1 MDVIFKITTLANLK
15 DLPVKDGQLIIIR
28 DSDAMYY
35 DIDNSR
41 HEVKST
47 REGYFVTVDTEQIIT
62 AAKSFEGLIT
72 MRTLQ
77 QGNECVASE
86 GSHAEG
92 NSSNAYGDY
101 SHAEGISTT
110 ADGEGAHSS
119 GKDTLAEGD
128 YSATFGNTTIAEG
141 KGSLAAGAG
150 TVASADYSTAIGT
163 GNDPQP
169 DDLFEVG
176 NGSVLDAQGNILPE
190 ASRTKSN
197 ALRVTKDGRAIA
209 ETDVELENGIK
220 LSDREAVSNKVTS
233 IGDNP
238 TDNEYPSAKAV
249 KNYIDAMPEP
259 MIFKGTIGTGG
270 TVTSLPAA
278 AANNEGFTYKVITDG
293 TYGGKVSKVGDT
305 LISNGTV
312 WELIPS
318 GDEPAGT
325 VTNVA
330 AQGNNG
336 IKVTGGPIT
345 SSGTLV
351 ISGVDASQS
360 ANGMMSAA
368 DKKKLDNISEGAN
381 AYSLPTASATTKGG
395 VKIGDN
401 LSMEG
406 EVLNA
411 KDTTYSNATQSV
423 SGLLSAS
430 DKKKLDGIASGANA
444 YRLPVASET
453 ELGGIKVGENLS
465 ISEGKLNA
473 KDTTYSNATQSASG
487 LMSSADKKKLDSIA
501 SGAEVNVIE
510 TVKVNGTALTPSSK
524 AVNVIVPTKVSELTN
539 DSGFTSTKVEKSSTN
554 GNIKINGTETTVYTH
569 PGGTNPHGTT
579 KSDVGLGNV
588 GNFKAVSTVANQGLT
603 EAEKSNARA
612 NIGAGVSSF
621 SGSYNDL
628 TNKPTIPTVG
638 NGTVTIKQAGASK
651 GTFTMNQS
659 GNTTIELTD
668 NNTTYGVATQSTNG
682 LESAADKKKLDGI
695 ATGAEVN
702 QNAFSNVVVG
712 STTIAADSKTDTLT
726 LAGSNVTITPDATN
740 DKVTIG
746 ITKANVTSALGYT
759 PPTTNTTY
767 GVATSSALG
776 LVKSGTD
783 ITVDSSGNVSVNDD
797 SHNHV
802 ISNVDGLQN
811 ALDGKASS
819 SHTHNYA
826 GSSSAGGSANSLS
839 YFKNTSKSD
848 IGIDDT
854 SANAIGYVSG
864 TSSIL
869 GQNDG
874 AMYKQVYSEAWA
886 HEIYGDYS
894 TGQLAVRS
902 KKNGTWQSWRKIL
915 DSNNYTSYCT
925 PANIGAAASSH
936 THTELMSKY
945 NPTGEGTF
953 SLNRKEGTTVG
964 SYSHAEGHDAE
975 ASGPCSHAEGIN
987 TTASGYYSHAEG
999 ATTTASGDTSHAEGD
1014 TTTASGEDSHAE
1026 GYKTT
1031 ASGRGS
1037 HAEGSNV
1044 DLSNSELSDRT
1055 VTIFDVNYTIAGSTA
1070 YGVNSH
1076 AEGTQSFAYGPSSH
1090 AEGSKTTASGL
1101 VSHAEGATT
1110 TAYGP
1115 SSHAEGNSTTASGTC
1130 SHAEGYKTTASE
1142 YSSHAEGAS
1151 TTASGIHS
1159 HAEGNS
1165 TTASNHA
1172 SHASGKYNVV
1182 MTTGGSTGN
1191 TEGTAFVIGN
1201 GTSKS
1206 TLSNAFSVQFNGI
1219 VKAKSTITASTTA
1232 DYAEFFEWLDKNPN
1246 EEDRVGHF
1254 VTLDGDKIKIA
1265 TSEDDYILGIVSG
1278 EPFVLGNGD
1287 CDTWNGMFLHDEFR
1301 RTMYEPAPKMIEVE
1315 DKEII
1320 EEEYIDEET
1329 KEVKTREVEIV
1340 VGHHYEEVEG
1350 EYEGTRPILNPDYDP
1365 TQKYI
1370 SRFDR
1375 AEWSPVGMLG
1385 VLAVLHDGTAEVNG
1399 YVTVNNEGIA
1409 TKCTRDTR
1417 NSYRVIKKVSDK
1429 VVEVIFR

>member
-47 REGYFVTVDTEQIIT
+47 REGHFVTVDTEQIIT

-72 MRTLQ
+72 LRTLQ

-169 DDLFEVG
+169 DDLFEIG

-190 ASRTKSN
+190 ESRTKSN
-197 ALRVTKDGRAIA
+197 ALRVTKDGRAIVK
-209 ETDVELENGIK
+209 TDVELEDGTK

-444 YRLPVASET
+444 YTLPVASET
-453 ELGGIKVGENLS
+453 ELGGVKVGENLS

-473 KDTTYSNATQSASG
+473 KDTTYSDATQSASG
-487 LMSSADKKKLDSIA
+487 LMSSADKKKLDDIA
-501 SGAEVNVIE
+501 TGAEVNVIE

-524 AVNVIVPTKVSELTN
+524 AVNVVVPTKVSQLTN

-554 GNIKINGTETTVYTH
+554 GNIKINGTETNVYTH
-569 PGGTNPHGTT
+569 PSGTNPHGTT

-588 GNFKAVSTVANQGLT
+588 DNTKDIDKPISTKQQEKFDELSSNLDELENDCLTLQNTPLKNGVYIGDTGDFIVYNVYKCSSEYHEITPNTPIKLELNTDNDDWGLLFYDENKTYLGRSNSVFVTSGKSIETTTPPNAKYATFNIHLYNGNFPIPKLYTTKIGRVVSSINESLDEQGLLNKFDGQYKQGAYST
-603 EAEKSNARA
+603 ADGTWKDVGFAISNTNKIYCKSGDIIDLKYSSSIRYLFIEFFNGNDEFISSKVADNASVLRETA
-612 NIGAGVSSF
+612 PENTSYIRFGIQVENGALTPDIAGKTIV
-621 SGSYNDL
+621 YVNNAIDELKNDL
-628 TNKPTIPTVG
+628 VAHTHSNHVP
-638 NGTVTIKQAGASK
+638 
-651 GTFTMNQS
+651 
-659 GNTTIELTD
+659 
-668 NNTTYGVATQSTNG
+668 ATQTAN
-682 LESAADKKKLDGI
+682 
-695 ATGAEVN
+695 
-702 QNAFSNVVVG
+702 NAVF
-712 STTIAADSKTDTLT
+712 LR
-726 LAGSNVTITPDATN
+726 N
-740 DKVTIG
+740 D
-746 ITKANVTSALGYT
+746 N
-759 PPTTNTTY
+759 
-767 GVATSSALG
+767 
-776 LVKSGTD
+776 
-783 ITVDSSGNVSVNDD
+783 
-797 SHNHV
+797 
-802 ISNVDGLQN
+802 
-811 ALDGKASS
+811 
-819 SHTHNYA
+819 
-826 GSSSAGGSANSLS
+826 
-839 YFKNTSKSD
+839 
-848 IGIDDT
+848 
-854 SANAIGYVSG
+854 
-864 TSSIL
+864 
-869 GQNDG
+869 
-874 AMYKQVYSEAWA
+874 
-886 HEIYGDYS
+886 
-894 TGQLAVRS
+894 
-902 KKNGTWQSWRKIL
+902 TWQ
-915 DSNNYTSYCT
+915 TVT

-945 NPTGEGTF
+945 NPTGAGTF

-964 SYSHAEGHDAE
+964 SYSHAEGYDTE

-987 TTASGYYSHAEG
+987 TTASGNYSHAEG
-999 ATTTASGDTSHAEGD
+999 ATTTASGDISHAEGD

-1044 DLSNSELSDRT
+1044 DSSNSELSDRT

-1076 AEGTQSFAYGPSSH
+1076 AEGTQSFAYGHSSH
-1090 AEGSKTTASGL
+1090 AEGSSTTASGL
-1101 VSHAEGATT
+1101 VSHAEGSKT

-1115 SSHAEGNSTTASGTC
+1115 S
-1130 SHAEGYKTTASE
+1130 
-1142 YSSHAEGAS
+1142 
-1151 TTASGIHS
+1151 S

-1206 TLSNAFSVQFNGI
+1206 ALSNAFSVQFNGI